1 MKNKIVI
8 FIFYIFFSLPSYGDN
23 LNIQASSIT
32 VDKKTKITILKDQVS
47 AKDEKNNELL
57 TEFAEYDKE
66 LELFK
71 TVGKTIIFTSAGFVV
86 EGKDMVFD
94 NNKNYIKSN
103 QPAKVKDL
111 EKNEIFLDN
120 FEYST
125 SDNFFQSKGNIK
137 VIDSNKNQYNF
148 SQIYIDEK
156 KKEIVGTDSKAFLN
170 QEGFKTNKNNK
181 PRVFS
186 NTINIYDK
194 KTKFTKSIFTLCDY
208 REDDKCPPW
217 SLQAQQMLHDEKKK
231 TIFYNNAVIKVY
243 DFPILYLPKL
253 SHPDPSVKRRSGF
266 LVPSF
271 SDSKNLGEGLDISY
285 FWALNKDKDFTLK
298 NKLYISENPLF
309 LGEYRQAFE
318 KSNLILDFGYTQGYK
333 KRSATKA
340 AGEKSHFFSQYVKSF
355 TGKNNSENNIKITIQ
370 DVSNDKYLKLYKIK
384 SNLVEYENDTL
395 ENSFTYNREDEN
407 SFLGFQASAYETLKD
422 GYNDKYEYILPD
434 LIYDRNL
441 MASSK
446 YGNLDFT
453 SNLNIHN
460 YDTNKFKR
468 FLVNDFDWKFKTNN
482 FMSGI
487 KGNLIGKLKNVNY
500 ETKNVSE
507 FKNDPETEFF
517 GALGYLSKI
526 DLFKNKNNQNYLL
539 TPKILLRYAP
549 GNMRKHDSY
558 TKLNNKNIFSLD
570 RLNAYDNF
578 ESGLSATV
586 GFDYEI
592 KDNKEKEIN
601 FSIGQIINNEENK
614 DMPESSSLDEK
625 LSDLVGNANVKLND
639 NFNFDYNFALDQ
651 NYKDINYNEIGFNF
665 DSNPVKFDIDYLQE
679 RKHIGNQEYFKT
691 NLEYTKGNN
700 GVLGFEMKRNIITN
714 SSEYYNL
721 SYEYINDC
729 LRAGL
734 VYRREFYN
742 DSELEAENSIMF
754 KITLTPFGDIVA
766 PSFTK

>member
-8 FIFYIFFSLPSYGDN
+8 FLFYIFFFLPSYGEN

-32 VDKKTKITILKDQVS
+32 IDKKTKITIFKNQVS

-71 TVGKTIIFTSAGFVV
+71 TVGETIIFTSEGFVV

-103 QPAKVKDL
+103 NPAKIKDL
-111 EKNEIFLDN
+111 EKNEIYLDN

-125 SDNFFQSKGNIK
+125 SKNFFQSNGNIK
-137 VIDSNKNQYNF
+137 VLDSNKNQYNF

-186 NTINIYDK
+186 NTVNIYDR

-208 REDDKCPPW
+208 RKDDKCPPW
-217 SLQAQQMLHDEKKK
+217 SLQAKQMLHDEKKK
-231 TIFYNNAVIKVY
+231 TIFYDNAVIKVY

-298 NKLYISENPLF
+298 NKLYVSENPLF

-333 KRSATKA
+333 KKSATKTT
-340 AGEKSHFFSQYVKSF
+340 GEKSHFFSKYVKNF
-355 TGKNNSENNIKITIQ
+355 TGKNNSENSIKITIQ

-384 SNLVEYENDTL
+384 SNLVEYENETL
-395 ENSFTYNREDEN
+395 ENSFAYDRENEN
-407 SFLGFQASAYETLKD
+407 SFLGFQASAYETLKE
-422 GYNDKYEYILPD
+422 GYSDKYEYILPD
-434 LIYDRNL
+434 VIYDKNL
-441 MASSK
+441 IANNK

-468 FLVNDFDWKFKTNN
+468 FLVNDLDWKFKTNN

-507 FKNDPETEFF
+507 FKNDPESEFF

-526 DLFKNKNNQNYLL
+526 DLFKSNNNQDYLL

-549 GNMRKHDSY
+549 GNMRKQEDY
-558 TKLNNKNIFSLD
+558 IKLNNKNIFNLD
-570 RLNAYDNF
+570 RLNSYDNF
-578 ESGLSATV
+578 ESGLSATL
-586 GFDYEI
+586 GFDYGI
-592 KDNKEKEIN
+592 KDNNDKEIN
-601 FSIGQIINNEENK
+601 FSIGQIINNKENK

-639 NFNFDYNFALDQ
+639 SFNVNYNFALDQ
-651 NYKDINYNEIGFNF
+651 NYKDMNYNEVGFNF
-665 DSNPVKFDIDYLQE
+665 DANPIKFDIDYLQE
-679 RKHIGNQEYFKT
+679 KKHIGNQEYFKT
-691 NLEYTKGNN
+691 NLEYAKGDN
-700 GVLGFEMKRNIITN
+700 GILGFEMKRNIITN

-742 DSELEAENSIMF
+742 DSELEAENSLMF

-766 PSFTK
+766 PSFNK